1 MDLIQYH
8 EFVSMIAF
16 RREDLAAYFVGA
28 AAVCTVMSIA
38 AFELLMGAAVL
49 VLIATRTR
57 WRVPR
62 NWLPLV
68 VFMGATVASL
78 FASGHLR
85 QGFPQIKKFYVY
97 LMLFLVVSAIRT
109 MRQVRWIALGWALAA
124 SLSAAVAVNQFYNKY
139 EDAKDAHVDFYMAY
153 IASRISGFM
162 SHWMTFSGHMMM
174 ALMVVGALVFFS
186 TNRKWV
192 GWLVAAGGLI
202 GVGLVLAETRS
213 MWFGAAVGATYLLW
227 FWKRW
232 VLIAVPVLVGILL
245 LVNPFELGDR
255 VRSGFT
261 PHSGDLDSN
270 AHRAMCRA
278 IGYRMIAAHP
288 WLGVGP
294 ERVGPEHLDYLPPG
308 TKLPLPTGYYG
319 HLHNIYIQYAA
330 ERGVPAMLALMWFLG
345 MALYDFVRALRRT
358 PQTSER
364 RWVLH
369 AAIAAMIAVL
379 IGGFYEYNLNDSEVL
394 AMFLA
399 IMGCGYAAVMQ
410 TEDETCKDLL
420 TKA

>member
-1 MDLIQYH
+1 MH
-8 EFVSMIAF
+8 AF
-16 RREDLAAYFVGA
+16 RREDLAVYLVGA
-28 AAVCTVMSIA
+28 AAVLTVVSIA
-38 AFELLMGAAVL
+38 AFELLMGAAV
-49 VLIATRTR
+49 VAMIATRTP
-57 WRVPR
+57 WRAPR
-62 NWLPLV
+62 NWLPLLLFMALTV
-68 VFMGATVASL
+68 VSL

-97 LMLFLVVSAIRT
+97 LMLFLMVSAIRNV
-109 MRQVRWIALGWALAA
+109 RQVRWIALGWALAA
-124 SLSAAVAVNQFYNKY
+124 SLSAAWALNQFYNKY
-139 EDAKDAHVDFYMAY
+139 EDARDAHADFYASY
-153 IASRISGFM
+153 VASRISGFM

-174 ALMVVGALVFFS
+174 ALMVLGALVFFS
-186 TNRKWV
+186 TDRRWIA
-192 GWLVAAGGLI
+192 WLVAAGALI
-202 GVGLVLAETRS
+202 GVALVLAETRS
-213 MWFGAAVGATYLLW
+213 MWLGAAVGAAYLLW

-255 VRSGFT
+255 VRSGFE
-261 PHSGDLDSN
+261 PHGDMDSN

-278 IGYRMIAAHP
+278 IGYQMIAAHP

-345 MALYDFVRALRRT
+345 LALYDFVAALRRT
-358 PQTSER
+358 SQSSAR

-379 IGGFYEYNLNDSEVL
+379 VGGFYEYNLNDSEVL

-399 IMGCGYAAVMQ
+399 VMGCGYVAVMQ
-410 TEDETCKDLL
+410 REDEKSCKV
-420 TKA
+420 